1 MSSEPLASEAQSDRF
16 VTAALD
22 AYTRR
27 TNRPPV
33 PGVCECYQ
41 DWTGLRIA
49 LRRPCPVHG
58 TTVSPSVL
66 S

>member
-1 MSSEPLASEAQSDRF
+1 MPLTPEQSDRV

-27 TNRPPV
+27 TDRSPV
-33 PGVCECYQ
+33 DGVCECYR

-58 TTVSPSVL
+58 TSKSFR
-66 S
+66 SAED